1 MNSLSNF
8 QFQSGETMGVHVGN
22 SVDDVY
28 VAGEDNGAD
37 NHDNDGY
44 SDDSDKSSSSEVAH
58 QSSKSRRSKTGGR
71 SGRLDSDLVNHGGG
85 SMDSADFRGA
95 MDPDGANN
103 QHDQALDS
111 GGSGNQRFSVD
122 VTPIQRLGLNLS
134 SNVNRTVDLSQ
145 RSNRGSASNVDNNA
159 ASSHEHLN
167 RGPFYQICKRF
178 LQKMPG
184 IFIKDAKFRSSV
196 YQFPEV
202 NLNHKLRLNPDPRN
216 ILAYEAWRKET
227 KIYLNQKSRALEIW
241 ENNGV
246 WGWEIKMDATMMS
259 SFMHDKGF
267 NPSREYTQ
275 KEMVQIHSML
285 CKQYLELSPQNYNL
299 WNSSIFVYNF
309 LIKAVESVPILDHKF
324 KHIKLNDTVTA
335 IATINHYYQKLPVLD
350 SYKFAVRMYS
360 MQPEPKWSLRTWE
373 SVILFAKDDVET
385 LGQTVQDD
393 LCKYL
398 YFQGQQL
405 IHPKE
410 YYAFLNQKVQDP
422 TITYEDMK
430 LAYEKIVLQERK
442 VTMEDVYKGNSWP
455 DNSFAIEM
463 YNKMHVKHSSQVGH
477 NASYCQEV
485 NVAIASPQ
493 DRCRRPQ
500 CRKNRR
506 YASHSFA
513 NC

>member
-134 SNVNRTVDLSQ
+134 SNVNHTVDLSQ

-167 RGPFYQICKRF
+167 RGPFYHICKRF

-196 YQFPEV
+196 YQFLEV
-202 NLNHKLRLNPDPRN
+202 N
-216 ILAYEAWRKET
+216 
-227 KIYLNQKSRALEIW
+227 
-241 ENNGV
+241 
-246 WGWEIKMDATMMS
+246 
-259 SFMHDKGF
+259 
-267 NPSREYTQ
+267 
-275 KEMVQIHSML
+275 
-285 CKQYLELSPQNYNL
+285 
-299 WNSSIFVYNF
+299 
-309 LIKAVESVPILDHKF
+309 
-324 KHIKLNDTVTA
+324 
-335 IATINHYYQKLPVLD
+335 
-350 SYKFAVRMYS
+350 
-360 MQPEPKWSLRTWE
+360 
-373 SVILFAKDDVET
+373 
-385 LGQTVQDD
+385 
-393 LCKYL
+393 
-398 YFQGQQL
+398 
-405 IHPKE
+405 
-410 YYAFLNQKVQDP
+410 
-422 TITYEDMK
+422 
-430 LAYEKIVLQERK
+430 
-442 VTMEDVYKGNSWP
+442 
-455 DNSFAIEM
+455 
-463 YNKMHVKHSSQVGH
+463 
-477 NASYCQEV
+477 
-485 NVAIASPQ
+485 
-493 DRCRRPQ
+493 
-500 CRKNRR
+500 
-506 YASHSFA
+506 
-513 NC
+513 